1 MKQIIDRKVYNTET
15 AEQLHYWSNGCFP
28 NDFKR
33 REKTLYR
40 TSKGALFIHHE
51 GGAMTDCARRVGDNT
66 MTGGEYLEPVTAE
79 DAVAFLASHGG
90 TEVVLDHFAEHV
102 DEA

>member
-1 MKQIIDRKVYNTET
+1 MKQIIDRKVYDTET
-15 AEQLHYWSNGCFP
+15 AEQLHYWFNGCFAG
-28 NDFKR
+28 DYKR

-51 GGAMTDCARRVGDNT
+51 GGAMTDCARSVGDNT
-66 MTGGEYLEPVTAE
+66 RAGGEYLEPVSVE

-90 TEVVLDHFAEHV
+90 TEVVLEHFAEHV